1 MLARFVFEACGA
13 VDAPALVGESLDL
26 EAGDGEALRDPLE
39 ALSDQLG
46 AKDRPH
52 AYPVHEP
59 SGKKAGFGAR
69 FDAVWGKIVDRC
81 RSGSSYDAEALGA
94 VSQTLGACARH
105 DVVHCRHAGAA
116 GAMEVGLAV
125 AAAAASLEAQV
136 ASCAAQ
142 LEALGGGAKPKRG
155 SKAEAVRKRKDDLEA
170 SLERLDELGEAIFD
184 DVFCKRYRDVH
195 GRVRVAVVE
204 RLGKWIAARPA
215 KYLDTRYLKYVAWV
229 LDFPEGSER
238 AAAAGALARAFGAV
252 DENTREALGDFAARF
267 VPRLAEMA
275 HDADEAAQAAA
286 VGALD
291 ACMDCGLLADLDLG
305 EDDVADVTD
314 KVYSKIVDEAAAPE
328 LRAACLGL
336 ALKYEDFDVAR
347 AGGDGAKTLHDLGR
361 FVEASILGDDGPLA
375 LAPLAADAFL
385 DLGEDSRALLQ
396 DWRAWVD
403 VLGRDDVGT
412 QSPQA
417 ARLVDVL
424 LRLFLAAANRTE
436 AAGAEALGAALLD
449 ALPGLL
455 RKYGADDGLLPHL
468 LGLAAYAARAPTK
481 DARYV
486 AVLAAALGA
495 VERGAGDAPRL
506 AAEAARAFV
515 GHAKAAQKQVDAA
528 LGACCGRL
536 ARALRDAADR
546 EDDRFERDAA
556 VADGRAASRR
566 LAALAA
572 QADVAACLK
581 KSDAAR
587 LLEDLKHRVAEDA
600 AAADGAAV
608 DALDALASLHT
619 WVAARAVARADGAKD
634 DGDAP
639 ADPAVVAAAAAAK
652 TALVA
657 HLDEFAVAPQR
668 SLAEAQDG
676 VNGAKSLRSD
686 LDRDAWAALHAAQLR
701 ALAVAGA
708 AGGGL
713 AHPGL
718 RHKRG
723 FAALA
728 LPVDDDRDL
737 AALAADVVWRHGAA
751 ALGATPARPTPK
763 HYASSWK
770 AATKDASPARLVLEP
785 ALQFVAGGRPDTPQ
799 REDLFAA
806 VLAVAAAAKESEI
819 LAAAAEALAAHPDDA
834 ATVHLRAL
842 DRVAALLGA
851 DDGDEDEHEAA
862 RDAVADLGAALAK
875 ALRASFGDDAAAA
888 TDALHGVLHG
898 GLDAAFANPPA
909 SLAGLAG
916 LLPYVADGRKN
927 AKSSRARRD
936 AGLRASVL
944 EALDARSRAL
954 RRPDGADDDDDDDAW
969 ARLDAFEAALRGGK
983 PRPKPRAPP
992 PPEPEEPAP
1001 RSGDKRRRA
1010 SSRPSSARSTPLGK
1024 IDESAD
1030 EDDDAAPAPPR
1041 AESDSDDDPL
1051 PGGRRTYDAPPLLEP
1066 LAEDGAD
1073 SDSDDEPIMPA
1084 ARRAYSGDAGHITTD
1099 DDDDD
1104 ADAADRKRRRSW
1116 MPAAPLEEEE
1126 EDDDDED
1133 ESPPPKKKPASRRGR
1148 K

>member
-1 MLARFVFEACGA
+1 MATRPRRAVKQTVSYAEELAAQEFARRAAMQLTQDNEEPA
-13 VDAPALVGESLDL
+13 APSTRRRSSASLDL

-46 AKDRPH
+46 AKDRRRV
-52 AYPVHEP
+52 PVHEP
-59 SGKKAGFGAR
+59 SSKKTGFGAR

-125 AAAAASLEAQV
+125 AAAAAALEAQV

-142 LEALGGGAKPKRG
+142 LEALGGGAKPKKG
-155 SKAEAVRKRKDDLEA
+155 SKAEAVRKRTDDLEA

-195 GRVRVAVVE
+195 ARVRVAVVE

-229 LDFPEGSER
+229 LDFPEGAER

-252 DENTREALGDFAARF
+252 DDATREALGDFAAR
-267 VPRLAEMA
+267 
-275 HDADEAAQAAA
+275 H
-286 VGALD
+286 
-291 ACMDCGLLADLDLG
+291 LG

-314 KVYSKIVDEAAAPE
+314 KVYSKIVDEDAAPE

-385 DLGEDSRALLQ
+385 DLGDDSRALLQ

-417 ARLVDVL
+417 APV
-424 LRLFLAAANRTE
+424 
-436 AAGAEALGAALLD
+436 
-449 ALPGLL
+449 
-455 RKYGADDGLLPHL
+455 
-468 LGLAAYAARAPTK
+468 
-481 DARYV
+481 
-486 AVLAAALGA
+486 
-495 VERGAGDAPRL
+495 
-506 AAEAARAFV
+506 
-515 GHAKAAQKQVDAA
+515 
-528 LGACCGRL
+528 
-536 ARALRDAADR
+536 
-546 EDDRFERDAA
+546 
-556 VADGRAASRR
+556 
-566 LAALAA
+566 
-572 QADVAACLK
+572 
-581 KSDAAR
+581 
-587 LLEDLKHRVAEDA
+587 
-600 AAADGAAV
+600 
-608 DALDALASLHT
+608 
-619 WVAARAVARADGAKD
+619 
-634 DGDAP
+634 
-639 ADPAVVAAAAAAK
+639 
-652 TALVA
+652 
-657 HLDEFAVAPQR
+657 
-668 SLAEAQDG
+668 LAEAQDG

-686 LDRDAWAALHAAQLR
+686 LDRDAWAALHAAQLS
-701 ALAVAGA
+701 ALAVAA
-708 AGGGL
+708 AAAGGL

-718 RHKRG
+718 RRKRG

-737 AALAADVVWRHGAA
+737 AALAADVVWRHGARRRGA
-751 ALGATPARPTPK
+751 RAHAQALRVVVEGRDEGRVPGAPRP
-763 HYASSWK
+763 
-770 AATKDASPARLVLEP
+770 R
-785 ALQFVAGGRPDTPQ
+785 AGPPVRRRRPPDTPQ

-806 VLAVAAAAKESEI
+806 VLAVAAAAEESEI

-862 RDAVADLGAALAK
+862 RDAVADLGPLAG
-875 ALRASFGDDAAAA
+875 ARASFGDDAAAA

-898 GLDAAFANPPA
+898 A
-909 SLAGLAG
+909 STRPSRTRPRA
-916 LLPYVADGRKN
+916 
-927 AKSSRARRD
+927 SRARRAAALRRRRPQEREIGARD

-944 EALDARSRAL
+944 RPSTRGPARSGARTAPTTTTTTPGRASTRS
-954 RRPDGADDDDDDDAW
+954 RR
-969 ARLDAFEAALRGGK
+969 RSAAAS
-983 PRPKPRAPP
+983 PAQAPRAAAAGAGGTGAAVRRQAPP
-992 PPEPEEPAP
+992 RVEPAVVGPVDAP
-1001 RSGDKRRRA
+1001 RQDRRVRG
-1010 SSRPSSARSTPLGK
+1010 RG
-1024 IDESAD
+1024 
-1030 EDDDAAPAPPR
+1030 DDAAPAPPR

-1126 EDDDDED
+1126 DDDDDED
-1133 ESPPPKKKPASRRGR
+1133 ESPPPKKKPRAAP
-1148 K
+1148 

>member
-1 MLARFVFEACGA
+1 MSWLFEACM
-13 VDAPALVGESLDL
+13 DAKKLKNKDY
-26 EAGDGEALRDPLE
+26 DP
-39 ALSDQLG
+39 
-46 AKDRPH
+46 
-52 AYPVHEP
+52 
-59 SGKKAGFGAR
+59 
-69 FDAVWGKIVDRC
+69 DAA
-81 RSGSSYDAEALGA
+81 AEAWVVEYAANAGKGA
-94 VSQTLGACARH
+94 GPASRWARARATTSSTAATLAR
-105 DVVHCRHAGAA
+105 A

-125 AAAAASLEAQV
+125 AAAAAALEAQV

-142 LEALGGGAKPKRG
+142 LEALGGGAKPKKG
-155 SKAEAVRKRKDDLEA
+155 SKEA
-170 SLERLDELGEAIFD
+170 RLDELGEAIFD

-195 GRVRVAVVE
+195 ARVRVAVVE
-204 RLGKWIAARPA
+204 RLGKWIARAPSTS
-215 KYLDTRYLKYVAWV
+215 TRYLKYVAGPR
-229 LDFPEGSER
+229 LPEGAER

-252 DENTREALGDFAARF
+252 DDATREALGDFAARF
-267 VPRLAEMA
+267 ARARRWRRRRRGA
-275 HDADEAAQAAA
+275 GRA

-291 ACMDCGLLADLDLG
+291 ACMDCGLLAELDLG

-314 KVYSKIVDEAAAPE
+314 KVYSKIVDEDAAPE

-361 FVEASILGDDGPLA
+361 FVEA
-375 LAPLAADAFL
+375 
-385 DLGEDSRALLQ
+385 
-396 DWRAWVD
+396 
-403 VLGRDDVGT
+403 
-412 QSPQA
+412 
-417 ARLVDVL
+417 
-424 LRLFLAAANRTE
+424 
-436 AAGAEALGAALLD
+436 
-449 ALPGLL
+449 
-455 RKYGADDGLLPHL
+455 
-468 LGLAAYAARAPTK
+468 
-481 DARYV
+481 
-486 AVLAAALGA
+486 
-495 VERGAGDAPRL
+495 
-506 AAEAARAFV
+506 
-515 GHAKAAQKQVDAA
+515 
-528 LGACCGRL
+528 
-536 ARALRDAADR
+536 
-546 EDDRFERDAA
+546 
-556 VADGRAASRR
+556 
-566 LAALAA
+566 
-572 QADVAACLK
+572 
-581 KSDAAR
+581 
-587 LLEDLKHRVAEDA
+587 
-600 AAADGAAV
+600 ADGA
-608 DALDALASLHT
+608 
-619 WVAARAVARADGAKD
+619 RD
-634 DGDAP
+634 DGDARGP
-639 ADPAVVAAAAAAK
+639 RASPRRREDARRAPRRVRRRAPAV
-652 TALVA
+652 
-657 HLDEFAVAPQR
+657 
-668 SLAEAQDG
+668 LAEAQDG

-701 ALAVAGA
+701 AAVAA
-708 AGGGL
+708 AGGP
-713 AHPGL
+713 APGL
-718 RHKRG
+718 RRKRG

-806 VLAVAAAAKESEI
+806 VLAVAAAAEESEI

-862 RDAVADLGAALAK
+862 RDAVADLAALAG
-875 ALRASFGDDAAAA
+875 APASFGDDAAAA

-927 AKSSRARRD
+927 AKSARARRD
-936 AGLRASVL
+936 AGLRAS
-944 EALDARSRAL
+944 
-954 RRPDGADDDDDDDAW
+954 
-969 ARLDAFEAALRGGK
+969 
-983 PRPKPRAPP
+983 
-992 PPEPEEPAP
+992 
-1001 RSGDKRRRA
+1001 
-1010 SSRPSSARSTPLGK
+1010 
-1024 IDESAD
+1024 
-1030 EDDDAAPAPPR
+1030 
-1041 AESDSDDDPL
+1041 
-1051 PGGRRTYDAPPLLEP
+1051 P

-1126 EDDDDED
+1126 DDDDDED